1 MRERIAK
8 AVCMLTISVVVA
20 LSLLF
25 ASVHN
30 EPPPENAPLPPEKGA
45 SVAGAGAEAVAAPE
59 NLAKGKSVYAAQK
72 CSSCHSIAGDGNPRY
87 PLDSVGSHLNREDLL
102 AWTTG
107 TGAAADILPPGIVR
121 RKQRYRSLPQ
131 DNLDALVSYLSTL
144 KASK

>member
-1 MRERIAK
+1 MRERIGK
-8 AVCMLTISVVVA
+8 AICVLTIGVVVA

-25 ASVHN
+25 ASAHN
-30 EPPPENAPLPPEKGA
+30 LPPPVNTPLPPETGA
-45 SVAGAGAEAVAAPE
+45 SIAGAAASAATAPLD
-59 NLAKGKSVYAAQK
+59 LAKGKSVYAAQK

-87 PLDSVGSHLNREDLL
+87 PLNSVGSHLNREDLL

-107 TGAAADILPPGIVR
+107 TGAAAEILPPGIVK

-131 DNLDALVSYLSTL
+131 DDLDALVSYLSTL

>member
-8 AVCMLTISVVVA
+8 AVGMLTIGVVVA

-25 ASVHN
+25 ATAHN
-30 EPPPENAPLPPEKGA
+30 APPPENAPLPPERGA
-45 SVAGAGAEAVAAPE
+45 SVAGAAASAAVAPKE
-59 NLAKGKSVYAAQK
+59 LVRGKSVYAAQK

-131 DNLDALVSYLSTL
+131 DDLDALVSYLSTL

>member
-1 MRERIAK
+1 
-8 AVCMLTISVVVA
+8 MLTIGVVVA

-30 EPPPENAPLPPEKGA
+30 EPPTENAPLPPEKGA
-45 SVAGAGAEAVAAPE
+45 SVAGVAASAVAAPVD
-59 NLAKGKSVYAAQK
+59 LAKGKSVYAAQK

>member
-1 MRERIAK
+1 
-8 AVCMLTISVVVA
+8 MLTIGVVVA

-25 ASVHN
+25 ASAHN
-30 EPPPENAPLPPEKGA
+30 APPPENAPLPPESGV
-45 SVAGAGAEAVAAPE
+45 SVAVAAASSAAPRE
-59 NLAKGKSVYAAQK
+59 LARGKSVYAAQK

-87 PLDSVGSHLNREDLL
+87 PLDAVGSHLNREDLV

-107 TGAAADILPPGIVR
+107 TGAVADILPPGIVR

-131 DNLDALVSYLSTL
+131 DDLDALVSYLSTL